1 MLKHKRK
8 PDVNQMIKYARTTKQ
23 EVSTCYKRLK
33 KEPMFQ
39 QVETRIMPADIVVA
53 KSQQLGLQPEV
64 KRAAELIAKNF
75 TEHCIEEGKKPAT
88 IAGVCFFMAIM
99 KVKGRPS
106 DTEPIWR

>member
-1 MLKHKRK
+1 
-8 PDVNQMIKYARTTKQ
+8 
-23 EVSTCYKRLK
+23 
-33 KEPMFQ
+33 
-39 QVETRIMPADIVVA
+39 MPADIVVA

-99 KVKGRPS
+99 KVKGRQS
-106 DTEPIWR
+106 DTEQIWRQISEVVGIGVQTIKDCYQNAHGEEEKLLPGYLQSRR